1 LNADRQPKGA
11 VADARSDQE
20 SLRYSRRQLIIN
32 QLAAD
37 FEQRTGYRITQLL
50 GHADM
55 PMHVKPRIDAGEAFD
70 AVFLVPAMLDQ
81 LANEGKIINETR
93 TNFLR
98 RAHRR
103 CCARRAP
110 LSRTLA
116 RWQRLRERC

>member
-1 LNADRQPKGA
+1 MPAAIKIFALQSP
-11 VADARSDQE
+11 
-20 SLRYSRRQLIIN
+20 QLIIN

-37 FEQRTGYRITQLL
+37 FGAAHRLRITQLL

-55 PMHVKPRIDAGEAFD
+55 PMHVKPRIDAGEVFD

-98 RAHRR
+98 VPIGVAVRR
-103 CCARRAP
+103 RLP
-110 LSRTLA
+110 LPGHQLGGSV
-116 RWQRLRERC
+116 